1 MEKAKELLEKGV
13 KPSLWYALEKDPKLA
28 SELISRM
35 FEEVLAVIVKVD
47 QDLSSKIAELTENL
61 SDLSKRTDEI
71 NAQLSGKIAELT
83 ENVNNLSKRADE
95 MNIQLSSK
103 IAELSENVNEINMQL
118 SKRIAELTE
127 NLSDLSKRTDEINA
141 QLSSRIAELTENL
154 NNLSKR
160 TDEIN
165 AQLSGKIAE
174 LTENVN
180 RLSKRADEINMQ
192 LSSRIAELTENLNNL
207 SKRTDEINAQ
217 LSGKIAELTEN
228 VNRLSKTVNGL
239 ASTVGRLDRR
249 YAKLR
254 ETELRQDLRDL
265 CFKRGLE
272 VDRGFIIRG
281 KPEVDAVIT
290 GRKVVALVEIAMRGG
305 SKDIRQLLR
314 ASEAYEE
321 IYKVRPRLFLLCV
334 EEPDELTIRRAEE
347 KGVIVTMRPGE
358 IARELE
364 KAESE

>member
-103 IAELSENVNEINMQL
+103 ITELSENVNEINMQL

-141 QLSSRIAELTENL
+141 QLSSKIAELTENL

-165 AQLSGKIAE
+165 AQLS
-174 LTENVN
+174 
-180 RLSKRADEINMQ
+180 S
-192 LSSRIAELTENLNNL
+192 
-207 SKRTDEINAQ
+207 
-217 LSGKIAELTEN
+217 KIAELTEN

>member
-103 IAELSENVNEINMQL
+103 ITELSENVNEINMQL

-127 NLSDLSKRTDEINA
+127 NLSDLSKRADEINA
-141 QLSSRIAELTENL
+141 
-154 NNLSKR
+154 
-160 TDEIN
+160 
-165 AQLSGKIAE
+165 
-174 LTENVN
+174 
-180 RLSKRADEINMQ
+180 Q

>member
-103 IAELSENVNEINMQL
+103 ITELSENVNEINMQL

-127 NLSDLSKRTDEINA
+127 NLSD
-141 QLSSRIAELTENL
+141 
-154 NNLSKR
+154 
-160 TDEIN
+160 
-165 AQLSGKIAE
+165 
-174 LTENVN
+174 
-180 RLSKRADEINMQ
+180 LSKRADEINMQ

>member
-103 IAELSENVNEINMQL
+103 ITELSENVNEINMQL

-141 QLSSRIAELTENL
+141 QLS
-154 NNLSKR
+154 
-160 TDEIN
+160 
-165 AQLSGKIAE
+165 GKIAE

-192 LSSRIAELTENLNNL
+192 LSSKIAELTENLNNL

-217 LSGKIAELTEN
+217 LSSKIAELTEN

>member
-103 IAELSENVNEINMQL
+103 ITELSENVNEINMQL

-141 QLSSRIAELTENL
+141 QLSS
-154 NNLSKR
+154 
-160 TDEIN
+160 
-165 AQLSGKIAE
+165 KIAE

-192 LSSRIAELTENLNNL
+192 LSSKIAELTENLNNL

>member
-141 QLSSRIAELTENL
+141 QLSS
-154 NNLSKR
+154 K
-160 TDEIN
+160 
-165 AQLSGKIAE
+165 
-174 LTENVN
+174 
-180 RLSKRADEINMQ
+180 
-192 LSSRIAELTENLNNL
+192 IAELTENLNNL